1 MENELQQEKNI
12 LKKRQAE
19 MLNNVQKEY
28 ENDRQ
33 MKKEKCAMQL
43 SKFMS
48 SGQSLDS
55 LDENEEKR
63 EIKVRI

>member
-12 LKKRQAE
+12 LKKRHTE
-19 MLNNVQKEY
+19 MLNNIKKEY
-28 ENDRQ
+28 ENEQ
-33 MKKEKCAMQL
+33 QIKKEKCAMQL
-43 SKFMS
+43 SKYMS

-63 EIKVRI
+63 EIKVTF